1 MKPLLPVIDNSL
13 TGTFISADETLKA
26 TNIVDTYLD
35 NIIANIDDND
45 YEFDLSTEE
54 IRAHCT
60 SFAALD
66 KLL

>member
-1 MKPLLPVIDNSL
+1 MKPLLPAIDNSL

-26 TNIVDTYLD
+26 TNIVDAYLN
-35 NIIANIDDND
+35 NISENNEDHD

-54 IRAHCT
+54 IRAHGA

>member
-26 TNIVDTYLD
+26 TNIVDTYL
-35 NIIANIDDND
+35 NSISANNEDYD

-54 IRAHCT
+54 IHAHCA

-66 KLL
+66 NLL